1 MNEGIRP
8 ELTRKS
14 GFLKVTIQ
22 LFGIA
27 MFVLAIVHFMRK
39 YSADIS
45 SLQYL
50 SLPDILMIG
59 TWSFVSYGAYAY
71 AVYVVFVDL
80 GLKGLGPFA
89 WLRIYFVS
97 RLVNFLV
104 TQGGN
109 LYRLVL
115 LKKKHNFSYTNS
127 IGVTAFLVW
136 INALIALTASTYFLA
151 GFERNSYLHGVSLLS
166 WSVLALVVMLLGPL
180 LIVWSI
186 QSFRRSSIWQSRMLR
201 PFANIADFFTASLKN
216 GRLLAQLT
224 ILSTVHFCFFVGV
237 NYFSFQAIDQPVD
250 LAIVCIFTT
259 AFVFTRYINVVPGNI
274 GLSELVGGLVSEQM
288 GVGFGNGL
296 LVSGIV
302 RIVEVIMILLIG
314 LIYGQFM
321 VFNYFAR
328 R

>member
-14 GFLKVTIQ
+14 GFLKVTMQ

-27 MFVLAIVHFMRK
+27 MFVLAIVYFMRK

-50 SLPDILMIG
+50 SLPDIFLIG
-59 TWSFVSYGAYAY
+59 AWSFVSYGAYAY
-71 AVYVVFVDL
+71 TVYVVFVDL
-80 GLKGLGPFA
+80 GLKGLGLFG
-89 WLRIYFVS
+89 WLRIYLVS

-109 LYRLVL
+109 LYRLIL
-115 LKKKHNFSYTNS
+115 LKKKYNFSYTNS
-127 IGVTAFLVW
+127 IGVTTFLVW
-136 INALIALTASTYFLA
+136 INALIALMASAYFLA
-151 GFERNSYLHGVSLLS
+151 GFERKLYLHGVSLLS
-166 WSVLALVVMLLGPL
+166 WSVLALVMLLLGPL
-180 LIVWSI
+180 LIVRSI
-186 QSFRRSSIWQSRMLR
+186 QSFRRSSIWQSRALR

-216 GRLLAQLT
+216 GRLLARLT
-224 ILSTVHFCFFVGV
+224 ILSAIHFCFFVGV

-259 AFVFTRYINVVPGNI
+259 AFVFTRYVNVVPGNI